1 MTKEGTIRLL
11 AAIYRR
17 ALQEREYLGESA
29 MYYLD
34 VEFPAIKEVLREN
47 CCESSMYH
55 LNVELPAIKEA
66 LNESFKEL

>member
-17 ALQEREYLGESA
+17 ALQEREYLGERASWGGIYRKNYESA

-34 VEFPAIKEVLREN
+34 VEFPAIKE
-47 CCESSMYH
+47 
-55 LNVELPAIKEA
+55 A